1 MMLIVLLIPRLLWE
15 ISVSAEQN
23 VLVFLFLLWLILQ
36 SQENSKSVYD
46 NGTRN
51 ILLENLSSTV
61 DISSNV
67 LFLLLLIMNWSPTN
81 LPLNLSIFQTD
92 INS

>member
-1 MMLIVLLIPRLLWE
+1 MLIVLLIPRLLWE